1 MNDAQSNAN
10 RSESI
15 GKLAAALSKF
25 QAEVENPTKD
35 SQGHN
40 YKYADL
46 ANILNA
52 VKQPLTNNKLSVC
65 QMLGSSAQGISV
77 TTILMH
83 ESGEYI
89 ESMLSLPQEANSRM
103 SAAQQAGAVITYA
116 RRYALAA
123 CLGIAQQDDDAPKP
137 IVSHQEEA
145 KPKPVN
151 RSPQQKNAETQT
163 QFAEQACQEIHDMTK
178 IGELHLWT
186 TKNEKKLESLAASSK
201 TLLMMVTNAL
211 DEKSKELSEPEMP
224 VAETHGTEPDP
235 TPAPQP
241 QNIGDH
247 KQDEK
252 IPF

>member
-1 MNDAQSNAN
+1 MNEAQSSAN
-10 RSESI
+10 RSETI

-137 IVSHQEEA
+137 SVSHSDEE
-145 KPKPVN
+145 KTEPVN
-151 RSPQQKNAETQT
+151 KSATQAKKATEEIAACKSVNDLQLWSLKNSKLLER
-163 QFAEQACQEIHDMTK
+163 
-178 IGELHLWT
+178 L
-186 TKNEKKLESLAASSK
+186 KKESRGLN
-201 TLLMMVTNAL
+201 TIVLNCL
-211 DEKSKELSEPEMP
+211 DERRAEIENLELP
-224 VAETHGTEPDP
+224 VAKIQGEEPDP
-235 TPAPQP
+235 LPPVP
-241 QNIGDH
+241 PLIS
-247 KQDEK
+247 KDE

>member
-1 MNDAQSNAN
+1 MNEAQSNAN

-25 QAEVENPTKD
+25 QAEVDNPTRE
-35 SQGHN
+35 SQGHK

-52 VKQPLTNNKLSVC
+52 IKIPLGNNKLSVC
-65 QMLGSSAQGISV
+65 QMLGSSAQGVSV

-89 ESMLSLPQEANSRM
+89 ESMLSLPQEISSNM
-103 SAAQQAGAVITYA
+103 SAPQQAGTTITYA

-123 CLGIAQQDDDAPKP
+123 CLGIAQKDDDAPKQTA
-137 IVSHQEEA
+137 SHQQGA

-151 RSPQQKNAETQT
+151 KSPSPTNSEEEIQT
-163 QFAEQACQEIHDMTK
+163 EFAKQACEEIHAMTK
-178 IGELHLWT
+178 VGQIHLWT
-186 TKNEKKLESLAASSK
+186 VENDEKLESLAEYNKA
-201 TLLMMVTNAL
+201 LVMMVTNAL
-211 DEKSKELSEPEMP
+211 DEKSKQLSKSEMP
-224 VAETHGTEPDP
+224 VAETNGTEPDP
-235 TPAPQP
+235 LPPVP
-241 QNIGDH
+241 PL
-247 KQDEK
+247 ESEEE

>member
-1 MNDAQSNAN
+1 MNEAQSNAN

-25 QAEVENPTKD
+25 QAEVENPTKE
-35 SQGHN
+35 SQGHK

-52 VKQPLTNNKLSVC
+52 IKIPLGNNKLSVC

-89 ESMLSLPQEANSRM
+89 ESMLSLPQEISSNM
-103 SAAQQAGAVITYA
+103 SAPQQAGTTITYA

-123 CLGIAQQDDDAPKP
+123 CLGIAQQDDDAPKQTA
-137 IVSHQEEA
+137 SHQQGA

-151 RSPQQKNAETQT
+151 KSPSPTDYGPTLAEIDT
-163 QFAEQACQEIHDMTK
+163 QFAKQACEKIHAMTK
-178 IGELHLWT
+178 IGQIHLWT
-186 TKNEKKLESLAASSK
+186 VQNEKKLESLAASNK
-201 TLLMMVTNAL
+201 ALVTVSYTHLRAH
-211 DEKSKELSEPEMP
+211 
-224 VAETHGTEPDP
+224 ETDS
-235 TPAPQP
+235 
-241 QNIGDH
+241 
-247 KQDEK
+247 
-252 IPF
+252 

>member
-1 MNDAQSNAN
+1 MNEAQSSAN
-10 RSESI
+10 RSETI

-137 IVSHQEEA
+137 IVSHQDKA

-151 RSPQQKNAETQT
+151 QSPQQTVAEKQT
-163 QFAEQACQEIHDMTK
+163 QFAQKACEEINAMTK
-178 IGELHLWT
+178 IGQIHLWT
-186 TKNEKKLESLAASSK
+186 AENEKKLESLAASSK

-211 DEKSKELSEPEMP
+211 DARSKELSEPEIP
-224 VAETHGTEPDP
+224 VAVTHGTEPDP
-235 TPAPQP
+235 LPPVP
-241 QNIGDH
+241 PLDS
-247 KQDEK
+247 KDE

>member
-1 MNDAQSNAN
+1 MNEARSDAN
-10 RSESI
+10 RSETI

-25 QAEVENPTKD
+25 QSEVENPTKD

-123 CLGIAQQDDDAPKP
+123 CLGIAQQDDDAAKP
-137 IVSHQEEA
+137 TVSHQEGA

-151 RSPQQKNAETQT
+151 RSPQQKDTETQE
-163 QFAEQACQEIHDMTK
+163 QFAKQACQEIHDMTK

-201 TLLMMVTNAL
+201 PLVMMVTNAL
-211 DEKSKELSEPEMP
+211 DAKEKQLSSPDAP
-224 VAETHGTEPDP
+224 VAETYSTEPDP

-241 QNIGDH
+241 KNPD
-247 KQDEK
+247 KE

>member
-1 MNDAQSNAN
+1 MGNTMNDAQSSVS

-25 QAEVENPTKD
+25 QAEVDNPTRD

-52 VKQPLTNNKLSVC
+52 VKQPLAINKLSVC
-65 QMLGSSAQGISV
+65 QMLGSGVQGVSV

-89 ESMLSLPQEANSRM
+89 QSEYSIPQETSSRM
-103 SAAQQAGAVITYA
+103 SAPQQAGTTITYA

-123 CLGIAQQDDDAPKP
+123 CLGIAQEDDDAAKP
-137 IVSHQEEA
+137 TVSHQEGA

-163 QFAEQACQEIHDMTK
+163 QFAEQACKEIHAMTK
-178 IGELHLWT
+178 IGQIHLWT

-201 TLLMMVTNAL
+201 TLVTMVTNAL

-235 TPAPQP
+235 LPPVP
-241 QNIGDH
+241 PLDS
-247 KQDEK
+247 KDE

>member
-1 MNDAQSNAN
+1 MNEAQSNAN

-25 QAEVENPTKD
+25 QAEVENPTKE
-35 SQGHN
+35 SQGHK

-52 VKQPLTNNKLSVC
+52 IKIPLGNNKLSVC

-89 ESMLSLPQEANSRM
+89 ESMLSLPQEISSNM
-103 SAAQQAGAVITYA
+103 SAPQQAGTTITYA

-123 CLGIAQQDDDAPKP
+123 CLGIAQQDDDAPKQTA
-137 IVSHQEEA
+137 SHQQEA

-151 RSPQQKNAETQT
+151 KSPSPTKAVADSKPSKTSVCDVASCETLTELDISFTVAGSVTVNVIEVLVLEPSNTLVPSIASIVFDDSDMDFFNSAIAETET
-163 QFAEQACQEIHDMTK
+163 SFFSI
-178 IGELHLWT
+178 
-186 TKNEKKLESLAASSK
+186 
-201 TLLMMVTNAL
+201 
-211 DEKSKELSEPEMP
+211 LSF
-224 VAETHGTEPDP
+224 
-235 TPAPQP
+235 
-241 QNIGDH
+241 I
-247 KQDEK
+247 
-252 IPF
+252 FFS

>member
-1 MNDAQSNAN
+1 MNDAQSSVS
-10 RSESI
+10 RSEGI

-25 QAEVENPTKD
+25 QSEVDNPTKD

-46 ANILNA
+46 ANIFNA
-52 VKQPLTNNKLSVC
+52 VKKPLANNKLSVC
-65 QMLGSSAQGISV
+65 QMLGSGPQGVSV

-89 ESMLSLPQEANSRM
+89 QSEYSIPQETSSRM
-103 SAAQQAGAVITYA
+103 SGPQQAGTTITYA

-123 CLGIAQQDDDAPKP
+123 CLGIAQQDDDAAKP
-137 IVSHQEEA
+137 TVSHQEGA

-151 RSPQQKNAETQT
+151 RSPQQKDTETQE
-163 QFAEQACQEIHDMTK
+163 QFAKQACQEIHDMTK

-201 TLLMMVTNAL
+201 PLVMMVTNAL
-211 DEKSKELSEPEMP
+211 DAKEKQLSSPDAP
-224 VAETHGTEPDP
+224 VAETHGKEPDP
-235 TPAPQP
+235 LPPVP
-241 QNIGDH
+241 PLDS
-247 KQDEK
+247 EK
-252 IPF
+252 EIPF

>member
-1 MNDAQSNAN
+1 M
-10 RSESI
+10 
-15 GKLAAALSKF
+15 SKF
-25 QAEVENPTKD
+25 QSEVENPTKD
-35 SQGHN
+35 SQGHK
-40 YKYADL
+40 YRYADL

-52 VKQPLTNNKLSVC
+52 IKVPLGNNKLSVC
-65 QMLGSSAQGISV
+65 QMLGSSAQGVSV

-89 ESMLSLPQEANSRM
+89 ESMLSLPQEINSTM
-103 SAAQQAGAVITYA
+103 SAPQQAGTTITYA

-123 CLGIAQQDDDAPKP
+123 CLGIAQQDNDAAKPDDAPKP
-137 IVSHQEEA
+137 TVSHQEGA

-163 QFAEQACQEIHDMTK
+163 QFAEQACKEIHAMTK
-178 IGELHLWT
+178 IGELESWNI
-186 TKNEKKLESLAASSK
+186 KNEKKMESLAESSK
-201 TLLMMVTNAL
+201 TLLMMVINAL
-211 DEKSKELSEPEMP
+211 DEKSEKLKEPEMP

-241 QNIGDH
+241 ENP
-247 KQDEK
+247 DEE

>member
-1 MNDAQSNAN
+1 MNEARSDAN
-10 RSESI
+10 RSETI

-25 QAEVENPTKD
+25 QSEVENPTKD

-123 CLGIAQQDDDAPKP
+123 CLGIAQQDDDAAKP
-137 IVSHQEEA
+137 TVSHQEGA

-163 QFAEQACQEIHDMTK
+163 QFAEQACKEIHAMTK
-178 IGELHLWT
+178 IGELESWNI
-186 TKNEKKLESLAASSK
+186 KNEKKMESLAESSK
-201 TLLMMVTNAL
+201 TLLMMVINAL
-211 DEKSKELSEPEMP
+211 DEKSKKLSEPEVP

-235 TPAPQP
+235 LPPVP
-241 QNIGDH
+241 PLDS
-247 KQDEK
+247 KDE

>member
-1 MNDAQSNAN
+1 MNDAQSSVS

-25 QAEVENPTKD
+25 QAEVDNPTRD

-52 VKQPLTNNKLSVC
+52 VKQPLAINKLSVC
-65 QMLGSSAQGISV
+65 QMLGSGVQGVSV

-89 ESMLSLPQEANSRM
+89 QSEYSIPQETNSRM
-103 SAAQQAGAVITYA
+103 SAPQQAGTTITYA

-123 CLGIAQQDDDAPKP
+123 CLGIAQEDDDAAKP
-137 IVSHQEEA
+137 TVSHQEGA

-163 QFAEQACQEIHDMTK
+163 QFAEQACKEIHAMTK
-178 IGELHLWT
+178 IGQIHLWT

-201 TLLMMVTNAL
+201 TLVTMVTNAL

-235 TPAPQP
+235 LPPVP
-241 QNIGDH
+241 PLDS
-247 KQDEK
+247 KDE

>member
-1 MNDAQSNAN
+1 
-10 RSESI
+10 
-15 GKLAAALSKF
+15 
-25 QAEVENPTKD
+25 
-35 SQGHN
+35 
-40 YKYADL
+40 
-46 ANILNA
+46 
-52 VKQPLTNNKLSVC
+52 
-65 QMLGSSAQGISV
+65 MLGSSAQGISV

-137 IVSHQEEA
+137 TESHQEEA

-163 QFAEQACQEIHDMTK
+163 QFAEQACKEIHAMTK
-178 IGELHLWT
+178 IGQIHLWT

-201 TLLMMVTNAL
+201 TLVMMVTNAL
-211 DEKSKELSEPEMP
+211 DEKSKELSKPEMP

-235 TPAPQP
+235 LPPVP
-241 QNIGDH
+241 PLDS
-247 KQDEK
+247 KDE

>member
-25 QAEVENPTKD
+25 QSEVENPTKD
-35 SQGHN
+35 SQGHK

-52 VKQPLTNNKLSVC
+52 IKVPLGNNKLSVC
-65 QMLGSSAQGISV
+65 QMLGSSAQGVSV

-89 ESMLSLPQEANSRM
+89 ESMLSLPQEINSTM
-103 SAAQQAGAVITYA
+103 SAPQQAGTTITYA

-137 IVSHQEEA
+137 SVSHQEEA

-163 QFAEQACQEIHDMTK
+163 QFAEQACKEIHAMTK
-178 IGELHLWT
+178 IGQIHLWT

-201 TLLMMVTNAL
+201 TLVTMVTNAL
-211 DEKSKELSEPEMP
+211 DEKSKELSESEMP

-235 TPAPQP
+235 LPPVP
-241 QNIGDH
+241 PLDS
-247 KQDEK
+247 
-252 IPF
+252 

>member
-1 MNDAQSNAN
+1 MNEAQSSAN
-10 RSESI
+10 RSETI

-35 SQGHN
+35 SQGYK

-52 VKQPLTNNKLSVC
+52 IKVPLGNNKLSVC
-65 QMLGSSAQGISV
+65 QMLGSSAQGVSV

-89 ESMLSLPQEANSRM
+89 ESELSLPQETSDNM
-103 SAAQQAGAVITYA
+103 SAPQQAGTTITYA

-123 CLGIAQQDDDAPKP
+123 CLGIAQEDPDAPKP
-137 IVSHQEEA
+137 TVSHQEGA
-145 KPKPVN
+145 KPKPKPVN
-151 RSPQQKNAETQT
+151 QSLQQTVAEKQA
-163 QFAEQACQEIHDMTK
+163 QFAEQACKEINAMTK
-178 IGELHLWT
+178 IGQIHLWT

-201 TLLMMVTNAL
+201 TLLMMVTSAL
-211 DEKSKELSEPEMP
+211 DSKNEELSEPEMP
-224 VAETHGTEPDP
+224 VAKQHGTEPDP
-235 TPAPQP
+235 LPPVP
-241 QNIGDH
+241 PLES
-247 KQDEK
+247 KDE

>member
-1 MNDAQSNAN
+1 MGDTMNDAQSSVS

-25 QAEVENPTKD
+25 QAEVDNPTRD

-52 VKQPLTNNKLSVC
+52 VKQPLAINKLSVC
-65 QMLGSSAQGISV
+65 QMLGSGVQGVSV

-89 ESMLSLPQEANSRM
+89 QSEYSIPQETSSRM
-103 SAAQQAGAVITYA
+103 SAPQQAGTTITYA

-123 CLGIAQQDDDAPKP
+123 CLGIAQEDDDAAKP
-137 IVSHQEEA
+137 TVSHQEGA

-163 QFAEQACQEIHDMTK
+163 QFAEQACKEIHAMTK
-178 IGELHLWT
+178 IGQIHLWT

-201 TLLMMVTNAL
+201 TLVTMVTNAL

-235 TPAPQP
+235 LPPVP
-241 QNIGDH
+241 PLDS
-247 KQDEK
+247 KDE

>member
-1 MNDAQSNAN
+1 MNEAQSSVS

-25 QAEVENPTKD
+25 QAEVDNPTRD
-35 SQGHN
+35 SQGHH

-46 ANILNA
+46 ANILNS
-52 VKQPLTNNKLSVC
+52 VKQPLATNKLSVC
-65 QMLGSSAQGISV
+65 QMLGSGVQGVSV

-89 ESMLSLPQEANSRM
+89 QSEYSIPQETSSRM
-103 SAAQQAGAVITYA
+103 SGPQQAGTTITYA

-123 CLGIAQQDDDAPKP
+123 CLGIAQEDDDAAKP
-137 IVSHQEEA
+137 TVSHQEGS

-163 QFAEQACQEIHDMTK
+163 QFAEQACKEIHAMTK
-178 IGELHLWT
+178 IGQIHLWT

-201 TLLMMVTNAL
+201 TLVTMVTNAL
-211 DEKSKELSEPEMP
+211 DEKSKELSESEMP

-235 TPAPQP
+235 LPPVP
-241 QNIGDH
+241 PLNS
-247 KQDEK
+247 KDE

>member
-1 MNDAQSNAN
+1 MNEAQSNAN

-35 SQGHN
+35 SQGHK

-52 VKQPLTNNKLSVC
+52 IKIPLGNNKLSVC

-89 ESMLSLPQEANSRM
+89 ESMLSLPQEISSNM
-103 SAAQQAGAVITYA
+103 SAPQQAGTTITYA

-123 CLGIAQQDDDAPKP
+123 CLGIAQQDDDAPKQTA
-137 IVSHQEEA
+137 SHQQEA

-151 RSPQQKNAETQT
+151 KSPSPTNAEIQT
-163 QFAEQACQEIHDMTK
+163 QFAKQACEEIHAMTK
-178 IGELHLWT
+178 VGQIHLWT
-186 TKNEKKLESLAASSK
+186 VQNEKKLESLAAYNK
-201 TLLMMVTNAL
+201 ALVMMVTNAL
-211 DEKSKELSEPEMP
+211 DEKSKQLSKSEMP

-235 TPAPQP
+235 LPAVPP
-241 QNIGDH
+241 LDS
-247 KQDEK
+247 KDE

>member
-1 MNDAQSNAN
+1 MNDAQSSVS

-25 QAEVENPTKD
+25 QAEVDNPTRD

-52 VKQPLTNNKLSVC
+52 VKQPLAINKLSVC
-65 QMLGSSAQGISV
+65 QMLGSGVQGVSV

-89 ESMLSLPQEANSRM
+89 QSEYSIPQETSSRM
-103 SAAQQAGAVITYA
+103 SAPQQAGTTITYA

-123 CLGIAQQDDDAPKP
+123 CLGIAQEDDDAAKP
-137 IVSHQEEA
+137 TVSHQEGA

-163 QFAEQACQEIHDMTK
+163 QFAEQACKEIHAMTK
-178 IGELHLWT
+178 IGQIHLWT

-201 TLLMMVTNAL
+201 TLVTMVTNAL

-235 TPAPQP
+235 LPPVP
-241 QNIGDH
+241 PLDS
-247 KQDEK
+247 KDE

>member
-1 MNDAQSNAN
+1 MNEARSDAN
-10 RSESI
+10 RSETI

-25 QAEVENPTKD
+25 QSEVENPTKD

-123 CLGIAQQDDDAPKP
+123 CLGIAQQDDDAAKP
-137 IVSHQEEA
+137 TVSHQEGA

-163 QFAEQACQEIHDMTK
+163 QFAEQACKEIHAMTK
-178 IGELHLWT
+178 IGQIHLWT

-201 TLLMMVTNAL
+201 TLVTMVTNAL
-211 DEKSKELSEPEMP
+211 DEKSKELSESEMP

-241 QNIGDH
+241 ENP
-247 KQDEK
+247 DEE

>member
-1 MNDAQSNAN
+1 
-10 RSESI
+10 
-15 GKLAAALSKF
+15 
-25 QAEVENPTKD
+25 
-35 SQGHN
+35 
-40 YKYADL
+40 
-46 ANILNA
+46 
-52 VKQPLTNNKLSVC
+52 
-65 QMLGSSAQGISV
+65 
-77 TTILMH
+77 MH

-145 KPKPVN
+145 KSKPVN
-151 RSPQQKNAETQT
+151 SSPPQVTDEMVKRKKNAETQT
-163 QFAEQACQEIHDMTK
+163 QFAEKACQEIHDMTK

-241 QNIGDH
+241 EN
-247 KQDEK
+247 QDEE

>member
-25 QAEVENPTKD
+25 QSEVENPTKD

-89 ESMLSLPQEANSRM
+89 ES
-103 SAAQQAGAVITYA
+103 
-116 RRYALAA
+116 
-123 CLGIAQQDDDAPKP
+123 D
-137 IVSHQEEA
+137 VSSTTSW
-145 KPKPVN
+145 
-151 RSPQQKNAETQT
+151 R
-163 QFAEQACQEIHDMTK
+163 CDYIRQEIC
-178 IGELHLWT
+178 
-186 TKNEKKLESLAASSK
+186 
-201 TLLMMVTNAL
+201 
-211 DEKSKELSEPEMP
+211 LSRLPWYRT
-224 VAETHGTEPDP
+224 AG
-235 TPAPQP
+235 
-241 QNIGDH
+241 
-247 KQDEK
+247 
-252 IPF
+252 

>member
-1 MNDAQSNAN
+1 MGNIMNEAQSSAN
-10 RSESI
+10 RSETI

-103 SAAQQAGAVITYA
+103 SAPQQAGTTITYA

-137 IVSHQEEA
+137 SVSDSDEE
-145 KPKPVN
+145 KTEPVN
-151 RSPQQKNAETQT
+151 QSPQPKNT
-163 QFAEQACQEIHDMTK
+163 EQLTRLAKDACAEIHAMTK
-178 IGELHLWT
+178 VGQIHIWT
-186 TKNEKKLESLAASSK
+186 ANNEKKLETLKASNEA
-201 TLLMMVTNAL
+201 LLLMVTNAL
-211 DEKSKELSEPEMP
+211 DDKNKELTEQEMP
-224 VAETHGTEPDP
+224 IAKTHGKEPDP
-235 TPAPQP
+235 LPPVP
-241 QNIGDH
+241 PLN
-247 KQDEK
+247 DEE

>member
-1 MNDAQSNAN
+1 MGYTMNAAQSNAN

-25 QAEVENPTKD
+25 QSEVENPTRD
-35 SQGHN
+35 SQGHK

-52 VKQPLTNNKLSVC
+52 IKVPLGNNKLSVC
-65 QMLGSSAQGISV
+65 QMLGSSAQGVSV

-89 ESMLSLPQEANSRM
+89 ESMLSLPQEINSTM
-103 SAAQQAGAVITYA
+103 SAPQQAGTTITYA

-123 CLGIAQQDDDAPKP
+123 CLGIAQEDDDAAKP
-137 IVSHQEEA
+137 TVSHREGA

-163 QFAEQACQEIHDMTK
+163 QFAEQACKEIHDMTK

-201 TLLMMVTNAL
+201 TLTMMVTNAL
-211 DEKSKELSEPEMP
+211 DEKSKQLSEPEIA

-235 TPAPQP
+235 LPPVP
-241 QNIGDH
+241 PLDS
-247 KQDEK
+247 KDE

>member
-1 MNDAQSNAN
+1 MNDAQSSVS

-25 QAEVENPTKD
+25 QAEVDNPTRD

-52 VKQPLTNNKLSVC
+52 VKQPLAINKLSVC
-65 QMLGSSAQGISV
+65 QMLGSGVQGVSV

-89 ESMLSLPQEANSRM
+89 QSEYSIPQETSSRM
-103 SAAQQAGAVITYA
+103 SAPQQAGTTITYA

-123 CLGIAQQDDDAPKP
+123 CLGIAQEDDDAAKP
-137 IVSHQEEA
+137 TVSHQEEA
-145 KPKPVN
+145 QPEPVN
-151 RSPQQKNAETQT
+151 RSPQQKNAETQI
-163 QFAEQACQEIHDMTK
+163 QFAEQACKEIHAMTK
-178 IGELHLWT
+178 IGELESWNI
-186 TKNEKKLESLAASSK
+186 KNEKKMESLAESSK
-201 TLLMMVTNAL
+201 TSLMMILNAL
-211 DEKSKELSEPEMP
+211 DEKSKELSKPEMP

-241 QNIGDH
+241 ETP
-247 KQDEK
+247 DEE